1 MLVSQQLTEIIHAPL
16 RQSLC
21 QTLGSFIV
29 LLVLD
34 PTLGLCR
41 NALAS
46 ARDADKV
53 RHVFMWTSQVQ
64 GKSAGCL
71 WLQHWLGILR
81 KRSKQPLLLQ
91 MATWQPQPLL
101 TQTSQPHLMTLMR
114 QPHLV
119 SLTPQPQ
126 LIALMLQSHFMIP
139 TWQLAP
145 PDTDAAAPPHDTD
158 VAAPL
163 PPPPLCRDGKVFMAA
178 INLIKRVPDEG
189 KKTTRWLPPS

>member
-71 WLQHWLGILR
+71 WLQHLLGILR

-126 LIALMLQSHFMIP
+126 LIALMLQSHLMIP
-139 TWQLAP
+139 TWQPHLTLTQQPHLMILMWQP
-145 PDTDAAAPPHDTD
+145 P
-158 VAAPL
+158 
-163 PPPPLCRDGKVFMAA
+163 PPPPLQGWQSFHGSHQLDQ
-178 INLIKRVPDEG
+178 EG
-189 KKTTRWLPPS
+189 P

>member
-1 MLVSQQLTEIIHAPL
+1 M
-16 RQSLC
+16 
-21 QTLGSFIV
+21 LGSFIV

-41 NALAS
+41 NTLAS

-71 WLQHWLGILR
+71 WLQHLLGILR

-101 TQTSQPHLMTLMR
+101 TLTSQPHLMTLTP
-114 QPHLV
+114 QPHLII
-119 SLTPQPQ
+119 LT
-126 LIALMLQSHFMIP
+126 LQSHLMTP
-139 TWQLAP
+139 TWQPHLTLMQQP
-145 PDTDAAAPPHDTD
+145 HLMILMRQRPPPHT
-158 VAAPL
+158 PQ
-163 PPPPLCRDGKVFMAA
+163 
-178 INLIKRVPDEG
+178 
-189 KKTTRWLPPS
+189 